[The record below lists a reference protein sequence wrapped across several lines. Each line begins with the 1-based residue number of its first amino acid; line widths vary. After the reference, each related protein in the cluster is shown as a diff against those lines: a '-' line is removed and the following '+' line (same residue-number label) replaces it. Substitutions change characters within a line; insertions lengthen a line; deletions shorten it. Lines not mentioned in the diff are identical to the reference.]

1 MNKWVILAVLLTFKL
16 AVDVVVII
24 VVNWVMK

>member
-1 MNKWVILAVLLTFKL
+1 MNKWVILGILLTFKL
-16 AVDVVVII
+16 AVDVVVIV